1 MFSVDGRNQSKRT
14 TMIPEIE
21 GTMTKMRRIY
31 HLPHHL
37 LNIPSYLKVSNWWFE
52 QAGLTGDAHQRTL
65 FFLPVL
71 F

>member
-1 MFSVDGRNQSKRT
+1 MFSVNGRNRSKREA
-14 TMIPEIE
+14 MIPETE
-21 GTMTKMRRIY
+21 ETKTKTRRIY

-37 LNIPSYLKVSNWWFE
+37 LNIPSYLKVSDHLNR
-52 QAGLTGDAHQRTL
+52 QDLQGMITNTTL